1 MGSVVA
7 GARFLAVDD
16 EPIIASS
23 LQRIARRYGEVVV
36 ATTVA
41 EAREQLADPAW
52 RGFVVD
58 LELPDGSG
66 LDLLVDIRRAFPLAP
81 VLMLTAHVDGPLVN
95 AAYDLRAEVLNKPAD
110 SGRIGRFMEKA
121 LSLGAVSEAEPPPVA
136 AMGERI
142 EQLRALMGR
151 RPLDAQARWEIGR
164 VVAELKS
171 RPERYGEGAVALAA
185 SILGED
191 VPTMYRHA
199 RVAERWGAPEWQA
212 LLERRTPGGKA
223 LSWSHLVVLTTIEP
237 QERCAAWTE
246 RALEEELTVREL
258 EEAIAHSDQ
267 KI

>member
-52 RGFVVD
+52 RGVVGD

-95 AAYDLRAEVLNKPAD
+95 AAYDLRAEVLNKPA
-110 SGRIGRFMEKA
+110 
-121 LSLGAVSEAEPPPVA
+121 
-136 AMGERI
+136 
-142 EQLRALMGR
+142 
-151 RPLDAQARWEIGR
+151 
-164 VVAELKS
+164 
-171 RPERYGEGAVALAA
+171 
-185 SILGED
+185 
-191 VPTMYRHA
+191 
-199 RVAERWGAPEWQA
+199 
-212 LLERRTPGGKA
+212 
-223 LSWSHLVVLTTIEP
+223 
-237 QERCAAWTE
+237 
-246 RALEEELTVREL
+246 
-258 EEAIAHSDQ
+258 
-267 KI
+267 